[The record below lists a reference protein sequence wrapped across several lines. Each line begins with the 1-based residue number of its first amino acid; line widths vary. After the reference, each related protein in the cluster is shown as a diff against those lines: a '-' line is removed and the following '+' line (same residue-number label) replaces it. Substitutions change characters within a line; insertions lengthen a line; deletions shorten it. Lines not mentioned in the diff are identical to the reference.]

1 MENVWPIIR
10 STLYVKFLKT
20 VFVLVVHLELFST
33 VREDV
38 KRLMICAQHGIQMDV
53 VLPATGDISLG
64 TEVVCPQKN
73 DI

>member
-1 MENVWPIIR
+1 
-10 STLYVKFLKT
+10 
-20 VFVLVVHLELFST
+20 
-33 VREDV
+33 
-38 KRLMICAQHGIQMDV
+38 MICAQHGIQMDV